1 MSAEQNKAIVSRW
14 VAGGWNTGDLSLVD
28 EFYADYTL
36 HSPGMPDVQGTEAF
50 KAFVTMYR
58 TAFPDIHFTIE
69 DMVAEGDKVAWRAT
83 TRGTHRGDLMG
94 IPPTGKPIV
103 VSSSIVSRFDDWQVG
118 RGLGADRY
126 ARHVAAAWRHSHAR
140 PTRLVRIGA

>member
-14 VAGGWNTGDLSLVD
+14 VAGGWNAGDLSLVD

-58 TAFPDIHFTIE
+58 TAFPDIHFTLE
-69 DMVAEGDKVAWRAT
+69 ETVAEGDKVAWRAT
-83 TRGTHRGDLMG
+83 TRGTHGGDLMG
-94 IPPTGKPIV
+94 IPPTGKPVV
-103 VSSSIVSRFDDWQVG
+103 VSSSIVSRFENGKWAEDWVLIDM
-118 RGLGADRY
+118 LGMLQQLGVIPAPEQP
-126 ARHVAAAWRHSHAR
+126 A
-140 PTRLVRIGA
+140 

>member
-36 HSPGMPDVQGTEAF
+36 HSPGMPDVHGTEAF

-58 TAFPDIHFTIE
+58 TAFPDIRHRV
-69 DMVAEGDKVAWRAT
+69 DYLVAEGDLVVARRRRVR
-83 TRGTHRGDLMG
+83 TRYL
-94 IPPTGKPIV
+94 P
-103 VSSSIVSRFDDWQVG
+103 SSAAKTRSGSR
-118 RGLGADRY
+118 
-126 ARHVAAAWRHSHAR
+126 
-140 PTRLVRIGA
+140 

>member
-36 HSPGMPDVQGTEAF
+36 HSPGLPDVQGTEAF

-69 DMVAEGDKVAWRAT
+69 DMVAEDDKVAWRAT
-83 TRGTHRGDLMG
+83 TRGTHGGELMG
-94 IPPTGKPIV
+94 IPPTGKSVV
-103 VSSSIVSRFDDWQVG
+103 VSSSIVSRFDAGKWAEDWVLIDTIGMLQQ
-118 RGLGADRY
+118 LGVIPMPGQPA
-126 ARHVAAAWRHSHAR
+126 
-140 PTRLVRIGA
+140 

>member
-1 MSAEQNKAIVSRW
+1 MGAEQNKAIVSRW
-14 VAGGWNTGDLSLVD
+14 VAGGWNNGDLSLVD

-36 HSPGMPDVQGTEAF
+36 HIPGTADLQGTEAF

-58 TAFPDIHFTIE
+58 SAFPDIHFTLE

-94 IPPTGKPIV
+94 IPPTGKSIV
-103 VSSSIVSRFDDWQVG
+103 VSSSIVSRFENGKWAEDWVLIDM
-118 RGLGADRY
+118 LGMLQQLG
-126 ARHVAAAWRHSHAR
+126 VV
-140 PTRLVRIGA
+140 PTLGQPS

>member
-58 TAFPDIHFTIE
+58 TAFPDIHFTLE

-83 TRGTHRGDLMG
+83 TRGTHQGELMG

-103 VSSSIVSRFDDWQVG
+103 VSSSIVSRFENGKWAEDWVLIDM
-118 RGLGADRY
+118 LGMLQQLG
-126 ARHVAAAWRHSHAR
+126 VIPVPGQPS
-140 PTRLVRIGA
+140 

>member
-1 MSAEQNKAIVSRW
+1 MSAEQNKAIVRRW

-58 TAFPDIHFTIE
+58 SAFPDIHFALE

-83 TRGTHRGDLMG
+83 TRGTHQGELMG
-94 IPPTGKPIV
+94 IPATGKQVTVAGITLSRLKDGKV
-103 VSSSIVSRFDDWQVG
+103 VEEWTNWDT
-118 RGLGADRY
+118 LGMLQQLGVVPELA
-126 ARHVAAAWRHSHAR
+126 
-140 PTRLVRIGA
+140 GATT

>member
-14 VAGGWNTGDLSLVD
+14 VAGGWNGGDLSLVD

-58 TAFPDIHFTIE
+58 SAFPDIHFTLE
-69 DMVAEGDKVAWRAT
+69 GMVAEGDKVAWRAT
-83 TRGTHRGDLMG
+83 TRGTHRGELMG

-103 VSSSIVSRFDDWQVG
+103 VSSSIVSRFENGKWAEDWVLIDM
-118 RGLGADRY
+118 LGMLQQLGVIPVPDQPA
-126 ARHVAAAWRHSHAR
+126 
-140 PTRLVRIGA
+140 

>member
-1 MSAEQNKAIVSRW
+1 MSAEPNKAIVSRW
-14 VAGGWNTGDLSLVD
+14 VACGWNTGDLSLVD

-50 KAFVTMYR
+50 KAFVTRYR

-69 DMVAEGDKVAWRAT
+69 DLVADGDKVAWRAT
-83 TRGTHRGDLMG
+83 TRGTHRGELMG

-103 VSSSIVSRFDDWQVG
+103 VSSSIVSRFEGGKWAEDWVLIDM
-118 RGLGADRY
+118 LGMLQQLGVIPAPGQ
-126 ARHVAAAWRHSHAR
+126 S
-140 PTRLVRIGA
+140 T